1 MTWFQKCPTQYPYH
15 FFVSEKVFSC
25 TEIIV
30 KTTYADIKEHS
41 NNLQLEKNSR
51 VICIST
57 HVRIASFIDHH
68 TICWCYFIWT
78 RTVNIQTSFKILM
91 KTGLNL
97 SWKNMNLFFNTIFFV
112 FCLNTLFYNSSVKN
126 AVPEKYDD
134 LEV

>member
-1 MTWFQKCPTQYPYH
+1 
-15 FFVSEKVFSC
+15 
-25 TEIIV
+25 
-30 KTTYADIKEHS
+30 
-41 NNLQLEKNSR
+41 
-51 VICIST
+51 
-57 HVRIASFIDHH
+57 
-68 TICWCYFIWT
+68 
-78 RTVNIQTSFKILM
+78 M